1 MRFIFEFYV
10 PVFISVSLN
19 VKNLSLEGPLNY
31 VSFVSAAVFSLLM
44 ISIPGYYGIVVYRN
58 RDRLADPDTI
68 DHYSVLYEG
77 LKKNSMAALLTHQ
90 VFLLRRL
97 MMVIVLLFCNF
108 SIHLQV
114 AIMLIINYLA
124 LVNTVIVRPFES
136 LKDNLN
142 TVISEAA
149 FAIAST

>member
-1 MRFIFEFYV
+1 MEFYV
-10 PVFISVSLN
+10 PVFISVILN
-19 VKNLSLEGPLNY
+19 MKNLSLEGTLDY
-31 VSFVSAAVFSLLM
+31 VFIVLAAAISLLK
-44 ISIPGYYGIVVYRN
+44 ISIPVYYAIVIYRN
-58 RDRLADPDTI
+58 RNRLEDPDTI
-68 DHYSVLYEG
+68 DHYSVLYDG

-114 AIMLIINYLA
+114 ALMLIINYLA
-124 LVNTVIVRPFES
+124 LVNTEIVRPFDN
-136 LKDNLN
+136 LKDNLY
-142 TVISEAA
+142 TAISEAA